1 MTAAKRALALLPML
15 FLAAHARAYAATG
28 GTDLPFNTPLRTVVD
43 NLTGP
48 TAHIIGVALVAAAG
62 IMIAVAQHHEG
73 WKFGAKAM
81 VGIAVLFNAPSLIGI
96 LGFGGA
102 VV

>member
-1 MTAAKRALALLPML
+1 MSSARRALAVLPTLL
-15 FLAAHARAYAATG
+15 LAAQARAYAATG

-48 TAHIIGVALVAAAG
+48 TAHIIGIALLAAAG
-62 IMIAVAQHHEG
+62 IMIGVAQHHEG
-73 WKFGAKAM
+73 WKFAAKVM
-81 VGIAVLFNAPSLIGI
+81 VGIAVLFNAPGLISI